1 MSRTRTDSLALLS
14 SDPHVQR
21 SLRHS
26 VRDGVACSIM
36 SGAGEAYFAAYAL
49 FLGATAMQISL
60 LAALPPLF
68 GAATQLLAAWLE
80 GRIGRRRTLI
90 VTAGLMHALT
100 WFPLIWLP
108 YLFPA
113 YALSTMVSCIV
124 LYYGWIGLGSPLLAS
139 LLGDLVPR
147 RRRGRFFGL
156 RNRVMSLSSFAAL
169 LAGGLT
175 LEYLELRDNAQ
186 LAFVLIFTVAGLA
199 RLYSVFQLARM
210 HEPPL
215 RPLAPLAR
223 PVLRDARFVRF
234 AAFTGAMS
242 LALAVAGPFVAVYML
257 KDLGFSYVEFAAAT
271 GAFVLAQFVSL
282 RVWGRLADVF
292 GNRAVL
298 SVTSLLIPLVPLA
311 WLLSSG
317 FVWVLCL
324 QLLAGWAWAG
334 YGLALGNYLHDI
346 VPSGRRAHYWAA
358 HNFLSTAGACL
369 GALLGGW
376 LSVRWP
382 AQIEV
387 LGRTFQWESGLWG
400 LLLVS
405 ALLRAL
411 VLGLFVG
418 RLQEPRGARAVSA
431 RLLVCA
437 MIRFSRPT
445 RFVFE
450 RLRGYR
456 RSRDRRAA
464 ANELDA

>member
-1 MSRTRTDSLALLS
+1 MRIDSLAVLS
-14 SDPHVQR
+14 ADPHVQR

-26 VRDGVACSIM
+26 VREGVACSVM

-90 VTAGLMHALT
+90 VTAGVMHALT

-124 LYYGWIGLGSPLLAS
+124 LYYGWIGLGSPLLSS
-139 LLGDLVPR
+139 LLGDLVPG
-147 RRRGRFFGL
+147 RRRGHFFGL
-156 RNRVMSLSSFAAL
+156 RNRVMSLSSFVAL
-169 LAGGLT
+169 VAGGLT

-186 LAFVLIFTVAGLA
+186 LAFVLIFTAAGLA
-199 RLYSVFQLARM
+199 RLYSAYQLSCM
-210 HEPPL
+210 HEPPP
-215 RPLAPLAR
+215 RSAAPLAR
-223 PVLRDARFVRF
+223 PLHRDARFVRF
-234 AAFTGAMS
+234 TAFTAAMS
-242 LALAVAGPFVAVYML
+242 LALAVAGPFVTVYML
-257 KDLGFSYVEFAAAT
+257 RDLGFSYAQFAAAT
-271 GAFVLAQFVSL
+271 AGFVLAQFASL

-298 SVTSLLIPLVPLA
+298 SMTSLLIPLVPLG
-311 WLLSSG
+311 WMLSSS
-317 FVWVLCL
+317 FVWVVCL
-324 QLLAGWAWAG
+324 QLAAGWAWAG
-334 YGLALGNYLHDI
+334 YSLAQGNYLHDI
-346 VPSGRRAHYWAA
+346 VPAGQRARYWAT
-358 HNFLSTAGACL
+358 HNFLGTVGASL

-382 AQIEV
+382 SQIEL
-387 LGRTFQWESGLWG
+387 LGRTLEWPSGLWG

-411 VLGLFVG
+411 VLGACVA
-418 RLQEPRGARAVSA
+418 RLEESRTVRPVPA
-431 RLLVCA
+431 RLLLFA
-437 MIRFSRPT
+437 MIRFGRPT
-445 RFVFE
+445 RFVFD
-450 RLRGYR
+450 RLRWR
-456 RSRDRRAA
+456 RRRCDRQAA